1 MKAIDITDENFNQ
14 LVLTSGKVALV
25 DFGAEWCPPCKAMK
39 PVLELIA
46 SNLDGKAII
55 GQLDVDSNPAIT
67 AKYGVRNL
75 PTFLLFKDGNLIDRV
90 VGAVPKSV
98 LEQKLTALI

>member
-1 MKAIDITDENFNQ
+1 MNAIDITDENFNQ

-25 DFGAEWCPPCKAMK
+25 DFSAEWCPPCKAMK
-39 PVLELIA
+39 PVLEILA
-46 SNLDGKAII
+46 SDLNGKAIV
-55 GQLDVDSNPAIT
+55 GKLDVDTNPEVT

-75 PTFLLFKDGNLIDRV
+75 PTFLFFKDGNLIDRV

-98 LEQKLTALI
+98 LEQKVSALI